1 MSCGCKNCR
10 ENNSRL
16 KHNIVLFL
24 NVYDHMMAFHP
35 IYVHELPD
43 NHRFPM
49 EKYDLL
55 PRQLI
60 HEGTIDQNQFF
71 TPESIQNIHVEA
83 VHCSDYLLRL
93 RNLDI
98 TKKEQRTSGFIHNE
112 TLIKREWTIM
122 EGTRMAAELAIE
134 KNICFNIAGGTH
146 HAFLDRGEG
155 FCLLND
161 QVIAAHWLLNQK
173 LVNKILILDLDVHQ
187 GNGSAALCNK
197 NDSIFTFS
205 MHGKNNYPLRKELS
219 DVDIELEDGTKD
231 AAYLY
236 QLKEGLDKI
245 MKHFDPEFIFYQ
257 AGVDVLESDKL
268 GRLSLSIDACK
279 ERDSIVFDLSKQLE
293 VPIVTTM
300 GGGYSKEIN
309 TIVEAHANTYRC
321 GYDIRS

>member
-1 MSCGCKNCR
+1 M
-10 ENNSRL
+10 
-16 KHNIVLFL
+16 I
-24 NVYDHMMAFHP
+24 AFHP
-35 IYVHELPD
+35 IYIHELPE

-60 HEGTIDQNQFF
+60 HEGTIEQRQFF
-71 TPESIQNIHVEA
+71 APESINNIHAEA
-83 VHCSDYLLRL
+83 VHSVDYLKRL
-93 RNLDI
+93 KNLEL

-122 EGTRMAAELAIE
+122 EGTRMAAELAM
-134 KNICFNIAGGTH
+134 KNNICFNIAGGTH

-161 QVIAAHWLLNQK
+161 QVIAAHWLLTEK
-173 LVNKILILDLDVHQ
+173 KVNKILILDLDVHQ
-187 GNGSAALCNK
+187 GNGTAALCTNQD
-197 NDSIFTFS
+197 NIFTFS
-205 MHGKNNYPLRKELS
+205 MHGKNNYPLRKEQS
-219 DVDIELEDGTKD
+219 DIDIELEDGIKD
-231 AAYLY
+231 AKYLH
-236 QLKEGLDKI
+236 QLKRGIEDV
-245 MKHFDPEFIFYQ
+245 MNCFQPEFIFYQ

-268 GRLSLSIDACK
+268 GRLSLSLEGCK
-279 ERDSIVFDLSKQLE
+279 ERDAVVFDLSRQLD

>member
-1 MSCGCKNCR
+1 
-10 ENNSRL
+10 
-16 KHNIVLFL
+16 
-24 NVYDHMMAFHP
+24 
-35 IYVHELPD
+35 
-43 NHRFPM
+43 M

-60 HEGTIDQNQFF
+60 HEGTIEQRQFF
-71 TPESIQNIHVEA
+71 APESINNIHVEA
-83 VHCSDYLLRL
+83 VHSVDYLKRL
-93 RNLDI
+93 RNLEL

-122 EGTRMAAELAIE
+122 EGTRMAAELAI
-134 KNICFNIAGGTH
+134 KNNICFNIAGGTH

-161 QVIAAHWLLNQK
+161 QVIAAHWLLTQK
-173 LVNKILILDLDVHQ
+173 RVNKILILDLDVHQ
-187 GNGSAALCNK
+187 GNGTASLCTNQD
-197 NDSIFTFS
+197 NIFTFS
-205 MHGKNNYPLRKELS
+205 MHGKNNYPLRKEQS
-219 DVDIELEDGTKD
+219 DIDIELEDGIKD
-231 AAYLY
+231 AKYLH
-236 QLKEGLDKI
+236 QLKRGIEDV
-245 MKHFDPEFIFYQ
+245 MNCFQPEFIFYQ

-268 GRLSLSIDACK
+268 GRLNLSLEGCK
-279 ERDSIVFDLSKQLE
+279 ERDTVVFDLSRQLD

>member
-1 MSCGCKNCR
+1 M
-10 ENNSRL
+10 
-16 KHNIVLFL
+16 I
-24 NVYDHMMAFHP
+24 AFHP
-35 IYVHELPD
+35 IYIHELPE

-60 HEGTIDQNQFF
+60 HEGTIEQRQFF
-71 TPESIQNIHVEA
+71 APESIKNIHVEA
-83 VHCSDYLLRL
+83 VHCVHYLKRL
-93 RNLDI
+93 KNLEL

-122 EGTRMAAELAIE
+122 EGTRMAAELAI
-134 KNICFNIAGGTH
+134 KNNICFNIAGGTH

-161 QVIAAHWLLNQK
+161 QVIAAHWLLTEK
-173 LVNKILILDLDVHQ
+173 KVNKILILDLDVHQ
-187 GNGSAALCNK
+187 GNGTAALCTNQD
-197 NDSIFTFS
+197 NIFTFS
-205 MHGKNNYPLRKELS
+205 IHGKNNYPLRKEQS
-219 DVDIELEDGTKD
+219 DIDIELEDGIKD
-231 AAYLY
+231 AKYLH
-236 QLKEGLDKI
+236 QLKQGIEDV
-245 MKHFDPEFIFYQ
+245 MNCFQPEFIFYQ

-268 GRLSLSIDACK
+268 GRLNLSLEGCK
-279 ERDSIVFDLSKQLE
+279 ERDAVVFDLSRQLD

>member
-1 MSCGCKNCR
+1 M
-10 ENNSRL
+10 
-16 KHNIVLFL
+16 I
-24 NVYDHMMAFHP
+24 AFHP
-35 IYVHELPD
+35 IYIHELPE

-60 HEGTIDQNQFF
+60 HEGTIEQRQFF
-71 TPESIQNIHVEA
+71 APESINNIHVEA
-83 VHCSDYLLRL
+83 VHSVDYLKRL
-93 RNLDI
+93 KNLEL

-122 EGTRMAAELAIE
+122 EGTRMAAELAI
-134 KNICFNIAGGTH
+134 KNNICFNIAGGTH

-161 QVIAAHWLLNQK
+161 QVIAAHWLLTQK
-173 LVNKILILDLDVHQ
+173 KVNKILILDLDVHQ
-187 GNGSAALCNK
+187 GNGTAALCTNQD
-197 NDSIFTFS
+197 NIFTFS
-205 MHGKNNYPLRKELS
+205 MHGKNNYPLRKEQS
-219 DVDIELEDGTKD
+219 DIDIELEDGIKD
-231 AAYLY
+231 AKYLH
-236 QLKEGLDKI
+236 QLKRGIEDV
-245 MKHFDPEFIFYQ
+245 MNCFQPEFIFYQ

-268 GRLSLSIDACK
+268 GRLNLSLEGCK
-279 ERDSIVFDLSKQLE
+279 ERDAVVFDLSRQLD

>member
-1 MSCGCKNCR
+1 M
-10 ENNSRL
+10 
-16 KHNIVLFL
+16 I
-24 NVYDHMMAFHP
+24 AFHS
-35 IYVHELPD
+35 IYIHELPE

-60 HEGTIDQNQFF
+60 HEGTIEQHQFF
-71 TPESIQNIHVEA
+71 APQSIQNIHVEA
-83 VHCSDYLLRL
+83 VHSRNYLERL
-93 RNLDI
+93 RNLEL
-98 TKKEQRTSGFIHNE
+98 TKKEQRVSGFIHND

-122 EGTRMAAELAIE
+122 EGTRQSAELAME

-146 HAFLDRGEG
+146 HAFSDRGEG

-161 QVIAAHWLLNQK
+161 QVIAANWLLKQK
-173 LVNKILILDLDVHQ
+173 KVNKILILDLDVHQ
-187 GNGSAALCNK
+187 GNGTAALCANLD
-197 NDSIFTFS
+197 NIFTFS
-205 MHGKNNYPLRKELS
+205 MHGRNNYPLRKEHS
-219 DVDIELEDGTKD
+219 DVDIELDDGTKD

-236 QLKEGLDKI
+236 QLKEGLDNI
-245 MKHFDPEFIFYQ
+245 MNSFEPEFIFYQ

-268 GRLSLSIDACK
+268 GRLNLSLDGCK
-279 ERDSIVFDLSKQLE
+279 ERDAIVFDLSRQLD

-309 TIVEAHANTYRC
+309 TIVEAHANTYRV

>member
-1 MSCGCKNCR
+1 M
-10 ENNSRL
+10 
-16 KHNIVLFL
+16 I
-24 NVYDHMMAFHP
+24 AFHP
-35 IYVHELPD
+35 IYIHELPE

-60 HEGTIDQNQFF
+60 HEGTIEQRQFF
-71 TPESIQNIHVEA
+71 APESIKNIHVEA
-83 VHCSDYLLRL
+83 VHSVDYLKRL
-93 RNLDI
+93 KNLEL

-122 EGTRMAAELAIE
+122 EGTRMAAELAI
-134 KNICFNIAGGTH
+134 KNNICFNIAGGTH

-161 QVIAAHWLLNQK
+161 QVIAAHWLLTQK
-173 LVNKILILDLDVHQ
+173 KVNKILILDLDVHQ
-187 GNGSAALCNK
+187 GNGTAALCTNQD
-197 NDSIFTFS
+197 NIFTFS
-205 MHGKNNYPLRKELS
+205 MHGKNNYPLRKEQS
-219 DVDIELEDGTKD
+219 DIDIELEDGIKD
-231 AAYLY
+231 AKYLH
-236 QLKEGLDKI
+236 QLKRGIEDV
-245 MKHFDPEFIFYQ
+245 MNCFQPEFIFYQ

-268 GRLSLSIDACK
+268 GRLNLSLEGCK
-279 ERDSIVFDLSKQLE
+279 ERDAVVFDLSRQLD

>member
-1 MSCGCKNCR
+1 M
-10 ENNSRL
+10 
-16 KHNIVLFL
+16 I
-24 NVYDHMMAFHP
+24 AFHP
-35 IYVHELPD
+35 IYIHELPE

-60 HEGTIDQNQFF
+60 HEGTIEQRQFF
-71 TPESIQNIHVEA
+71 APESINNIHVEA
-83 VHCSDYLLRL
+83 VHSVDYLKRL
-93 RNLDI
+93 RNLEL

-122 EGTRMAAELAIE
+122 EGTRMAAELAI
-134 KNICFNIAGGTH
+134 KNNICFNIAGGTH

-161 QVIAAHWLLNQK
+161 QVIAAHWLLTQK
-173 LVNKILILDLDVHQ
+173 KVNKILILDLDVHQ
-187 GNGSAALCNK
+187 GNGTAALCTNQD
-197 NDSIFTFS
+197 NIFTFS
-205 MHGKNNYPLRKELS
+205 MHGKNNYPLRKEQS
-219 DVDIELEDGTKD
+219 DIDIELEDGIKD
-231 AAYLY
+231 AKYLH
-236 QLKEGLDKI
+236 QLKRGIEDV
-245 MKHFDPEFIFYQ
+245 MNCFQPEFIFYQ

-268 GRLSLSIDACK
+268 GRLNLSLEGCK
-279 ERDSIVFDLSKQLE
+279 ERDAVVFDLSRQLD

>member
-1 MSCGCKNCR
+1 M
-10 ENNSRL
+10 
-16 KHNIVLFL
+16 I
-24 NVYDHMMAFHP
+24 AFHP
-35 IYVHELPD
+35 IYVHELPE

-60 HEGTIDQNQFF
+60 HEGTIEQRQFF
-71 TPESIQNIHVEA
+71 APESIKNIHVEA
-83 VHCSDYLLRL
+83 IHSVDYLKRL
-93 RNLDI
+93 RNLEL

-122 EGTRMAAELAIE
+122 EGTRMAAEIAM
-134 KNICFNIAGGTH
+134 KNNICFNIAGGTH

-161 QVIAAHWLLNQK
+161 QVIAAHWLLNQN
-173 LVNKILILDLDVHQ
+173 LANKILIVDLDVHQ
-187 GNGSAALCNK
+187 GNGTAALCTNQD
-197 NDSIFTFS
+197 NIFTFS
-205 MHGKNNYPLRKELS
+205 MHGKNNYPLRKEQS
-219 DVDIELEDGTKD
+219 DMDIELEDGIKD
-231 AAYLY
+231 AKYLH
-236 QLKEGLDKI
+236 QLKRGIEDI
-245 MKHFDPEFIFYQ
+245 MNYFQPEFIFYQ

-268 GRLSLSIDACK
+268 GRLNLSLEGCK
-279 ERDSIVFDLSKQLE
+279 ERDAVVFDLSRQLD

>member
-1 MSCGCKNCR
+1 M
-10 ENNSRL
+10 
-16 KHNIVLFL
+16 I
-24 NVYDHMMAFHP
+24 AFHP
-35 IYVHELPD
+35 IYVHELPE

-55 PRQLI
+55 PRQLV
-60 HEGTIDQNQFF
+60 HEGTINQNQFF
-71 TPESIQNIHVEA
+71 APGSIQNIHVEA
-83 VHCSDYLLRL
+83 VHCSDYLKRL

-98 TKKEQRTSGFIHNE
+98 SKKEQRTSGFIHNDI
-112 TLIKREWTIM
+112 LIKREWTIM
-122 EGTRMAAELAIE
+122 EGTRKAAELAMD

-161 QVIAAHWLLNQK
+161 QVIAADWLIKQK
-173 LVNKILILDLDVHQ
+173 KVNKILILDLDVHQ
-187 GNGSAALCNK
+187 GNGTASLCSNRD
-197 NDSIFTFS
+197 NIFTFS
-205 MHGKNNYPLRKELS
+205 MHGKNNYPLRKEAS
-219 DVDIELEDGTKD
+219 DIDIELEDATKD
-231 AAYLY
+231 AKYLY
-236 QLKEGLDKI
+236 QLKQGLEDIVKC
-245 MKHFDPEFIFYQ
+245 FDPEFIFYQ

-268 GRLSLSIDACK
+268 GRLGLSLVGCK
-279 ERDSIVFDLSKQLE
+279 ERDATVFDFSKQLD

>member
-1 MSCGCKNCR
+1 M
-10 ENNSRL
+10 
-16 KHNIVLFL
+16 I
-24 NVYDHMMAFHP
+24 AFHP
-35 IYVHELPD
+35 IYIHELPE

-60 HEGTIDQNQFF
+60 HEGTIEQRQFF
-71 TPESIQNIHVEA
+71 APESINNIHAEA
-83 VHCSDYLLRL
+83 VHSVDYLKRL
-93 RNLDI
+93 KNLEL

-112 TLIKREWTIM
+112 NLIKREWTIM
-122 EGTRMAAELAIE
+122 EGTRMAAELAI
-134 KNICFNIAGGTH
+134 KNNICFNIAGGTH

-161 QVIAAHWLLNQK
+161 QVIAAHWLLTQK
-173 LVNKILILDLDVHQ
+173 KVNKILILDLDVHQ
-187 GNGSAALCNK
+187 GNGTAALCTNQD
-197 NDSIFTFS
+197 NIFTFS
-205 MHGKNNYPLRKELS
+205 MHGKNNYPLRKEKS
-219 DVDIELEDGTKD
+219 DMDIELEDGIKD
-231 AAYLY
+231 AKYLH
-236 QLKEGLDKI
+236 QLKRGIEDV
-245 MKHFDPEFIFYQ
+245 MNCFQPEFIFYQ

-268 GRLSLSIDACK
+268 GRLSLSLEGCK
-279 ERDSIVFDLSKQLE
+279 ERDAVVFDLSRQLD

>member
-1 MSCGCKNCR
+1 M
-10 ENNSRL
+10 
-16 KHNIVLFL
+16 I
-24 NVYDHMMAFHP
+24 AFHP
-35 IYVHELPD
+35 IYIHELPE

-60 HEGTIDQNQFF
+60 HEGTIEQRQFF
-71 TPESIQNIHVEA
+71 APESIKNIHVEA
-83 VHCSDYLLRL
+83 VHSVDYLKRL
-93 RNLDI
+93 KNLEL

-122 EGTRMAAELAIE
+122 EGTRMAAELAI
-134 KNICFNIAGGTH
+134 KNNICFNIAGGTH

-161 QVIAAHWLLNQK
+161 QVIAAHWLLTEK
-173 LVNKILILDLDVHQ
+173 KVNKILILDLDVHQ
-187 GNGSAALCNK
+187 GNGTAALCTNQD
-197 NDSIFTFS
+197 NIFTFS
-205 MHGKNNYPLRKELS
+205 IHGKNNYPLRKEQS
-219 DVDIELEDGTKD
+219 DIDIELEDGIKD
-231 AAYLY
+231 AKYLH
-236 QLKEGLDKI
+236 QLKRGIEDV
-245 MKHFDPEFIFYQ
+245 MNCFQPEFIFYQ

-268 GRLSLSIDACK
+268 GRLNLSLEGCK
-279 ERDSIVFDLSKQLE
+279 ERDAVVFDLSRQLD

>member
-1 MSCGCKNCR
+1 M
-10 ENNSRL
+10 
-16 KHNIVLFL
+16 I
-24 NVYDHMMAFHP
+24 AFHP
-35 IYVHELPD
+35 IYIHELPE

-60 HEGTIDQNQFF
+60 HEGTIEQRQFF
-71 TPESIQNIHVEA
+71 APESIKNIHVEA
-83 VHCSDYLLRL
+83 VHSVDYLKRL
-93 RNLDI
+93 KNLEL

-122 EGTRMAAELAIE
+122 EGTRMAAELAI
-134 KNICFNIAGGTH
+134 KNNICFNIAGGTH

-161 QVIAAHWLLNQK
+161 QVIAAHWLLTEK
-173 LVNKILILDLDVHQ
+173 KVNKILILDLDVHQ
-187 GNGSAALCNK
+187 GNGTAALCTNQD
-197 NDSIFTFS
+197 NIFTFS
-205 MHGKNNYPLRKELS
+205 IHGKNNYPLRKEQS
-219 DVDIELEDGTKD
+219 DIDIELEDGIKD
-231 AAYLY
+231 AKYLH
-236 QLKEGLDKI
+236 QLKQGIEDV
-245 MKHFDPEFIFYQ
+245 MNCFEPEFIFYQ

-268 GRLSLSIDACK
+268 GRLNLSLEGCK
-279 ERDSIVFDLSKQLE
+279 ERDTAVFDLSRQLD